1 MKDEI
6 IFRTLC
12 AEMSQLQNYKYGES
26 LQKEGYV

>member
-1 MKDEI
+1 MKDES

-26 LQKEGYV
+26 LQNGDYV